1 MGDQDEECEEMNNS
15 EKVVEGNQDNEQSDK
30 DKEHSAHKLD
40 SIPMDKNVDETSKD
54 IAMKKFYDDNK
65 MWVEIMEA
73 MRTMIDD
80 HIIRLLHM
88 CGFKTYAALKQFE
101 EEDFKEIEAFVRSG
115 SLEERVPDAQELK
128 LYLGSATSAKS
139 FAFFSGEKK
148 LVRQVVQYVN
158 KNHTEKDKPLGK
170 SVTMHPLFKKN
181 SANDAGNPKRRKTSE
196 DNVLSYDFPEEETYI
211 KKLLKDYFKK
221 QKFTQDYIT
230 SVSRVTMTIK
240 TVEKNEGPVLI
251 AQTKCLI
258 CSENISGYR
267 SASSSWT
274 LSNIYRHFMKHK
286 EKKDHLPGTVL
297 QSFFQPGNEKSD
309 AAGTETRN
317 SEEEDGGDLIEMEES
332 NKSGFLGGG
341 RYQSSDISP
350 NTKKFSRADKRKRA
364 LGRHIENQTRIPVY
378 FPVLNEI
385 EITLKANSE
394 IISCLEARCKELS
407 PPIGDSNKMNLS
419 FLLKLLMDTAQKN
432 SERKNHGQRYEEDLK
447 LFAVYLF
454 VVGGRMIYEFLQV
467 NLPGSLPSIS
477 QVELMLKNA
486 SQPVIEGVFRFQ
498 ELVDFLMKNNLPL
511 KVAISEDGTRVQEK
525 FCYDSTTNQ
534 IIGPVLAL
542 NDDGIPIPSSHPATS
557 AAMIASH
564 LRNGR
569 VASNGYAIM
578 AQPLQKGAP
587 SFCLT
592 LFGTDNKFSAVH
604 ISKRWNFIHKELGKL
619 GVEVINFASDG
630 DPKLLKAMH
639 AHLFGQSG
647 GCTVSSLA

>member
-40 SIPMDKNVDETSKD
+40 SIPKDKNVDETSKD
-54 IAMKKFYDDNK
+54 IAMTKFYDDNK

-101 EEDFKEIEAFVRSG
+101 EEDFKEIETFVRSG

-148 LVRQVVQYVN
+148 LVRQVVEYVN

-221 QKFTQDYIT
+221 QKFTPDYIT

-297 QSFFQPGNEKSD
+297 QSFFQAGNEKSV
-309 AAGTETRN
+309 AAGTETRS
-317 SEEEDGGDLIEMEES
+317 SEEEHGGDLIEMEES
-332 NKSGFLGGG
+332 NKSG
-341 RYQSSDISP
+341 
-350 NTKKFSRADKRKRA
+350 
-364 LGRHIENQTRIPVY
+364 
-378 FPVLNEI
+378 
-385 EITLKANSE
+385 
-394 IISCLEARCKELS
+394 
-407 PPIGDSNKMNLS
+407 
-419 FLLKLLMDTAQKN
+419 TAQKKN

-454 VVGGRMIYEFLQV
+454 VVGGRIIYEFLQV

-498 ELVDFLMKNNLPL
+498 ELVDFLKKNNLPL
-511 KVAISEDGTRVQEK
+511 EVAISEDGTRIPEK

-592 LFGTDNKFSAVH
+592 LSGTDNKFSAVH

-630 DPKLLKAMH
+630 DPQLLKAMH

-647 GCTVSSLA
+647 DQSDEFYFEEKWKDWFFASSSRNFNVMQDPIHTINKFRARLNPSTVLPLGKYVASQTHLKILIKNIPQEEHGLTDHDLEKD